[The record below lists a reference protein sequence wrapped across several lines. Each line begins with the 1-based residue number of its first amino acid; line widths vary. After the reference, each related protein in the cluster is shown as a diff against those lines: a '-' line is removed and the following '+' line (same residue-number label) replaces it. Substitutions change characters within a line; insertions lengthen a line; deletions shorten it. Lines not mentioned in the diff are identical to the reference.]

1 MKVLSI
7 VLIVVFLFM
16 SCGTLSEVERIEET
30 GIDNVKETEMSQ
42 EEFEGI
48 FGKKEYSTSID
59 GDDVEI
65 TNLDPLVLG
74 DVGDL
79 EVSSVV
85 EEDIP
90 LDDTIFEEIE
100 IVMPESGSFFP
111 SVVEESEWFCVPEIE
126 IIEEAK
132 VIEQEKDVSSPTPPD
147 TSKLIVL
154 YQSEEKS
161 AEHESLS
168 DVDESALEE
177 QETVLES
184 EIGSVEAISIGE
196 EDEFFITIEEILS
209 GQDKVEPRM
218 KSILMFFAAKPLL
231 SAIILSLVAFGSIGY
246 IVMSIE
252 KKRSSKGVDV
262 NGSIVP
268 EENVEESEEEP
279 LSPSPDIIG
288 VPENNGKEK
297 MDIREGE
304 ESYSTLVEKMNL
316 SVPSRRF

>member
-16 SCGTLSEVERIEET
+16 SCGTLSEGERIEET

-65 TNLDPLVLG
+65 TNLDPLILR

-90 LDDTIFEEIE
+90 LDTTLFEETGIF
-100 IVMPESGSFFP
+100 MPESDSIFP
-111 SVVEESEWFCVPEIE
+111 SVVEESEWFDVPEIE
-126 IIEEAK
+126 KIEEAK
-132 VIEQEKDVSSPTPPD
+132 VIEQEEDLPLPTLPD
-147 TSKLIVL
+147 TSGFIVL
-154 YQSEEKS
+154 YQSEEKG
-161 AEHESLS
+161 AEDESLLS
-168 DVDESALEE
+168 DGESALEE

-184 EIGSVEAISIGE
+184 ETGSVKAISAGE
-196 EDEFFITIEEILS
+196 EDESFITIEEILS

-288 VPENNGKEK
+288 VPENDDKKK

-304 ESYSTLVEKMNL
+304 ESYSALVENNL
-316 SVPSRRF
+316 S

>member
-16 SCGTLSEVERIEET
+16 SCGTLSEGERIEET

-48 FGKKEYSTSID
+48 FGKKEYSTTID

-90 LDDTIFEEIE
+90 LDTTLFEETG
-100 IVMPESGSFFP
+100 IVMPESDSIFP
-111 SVVEESEWFCVPEIE
+111 SVVEESEWFDVPEIE
-126 IIEEAK
+126 VIEESK
-132 VIEQEKDVSSPTPPD
+132 VIGQEEDLPLPTPPD
-147 TSKLIVL
+147 ASEFIVL

-161 AEHESLS
+161 AEDESLLS
-168 DVDESALEE
+168 VGESALEE
-177 QETVLES
+177 QETVFES
-184 EIGSVEAISIGE
+184 EIENVEAISAGDK
-196 EDEFFITIEEILS
+196 DESFITIEEILS
-209 GQDKVEPRM
+209 GKEKVEPRM

-231 SAIILSLVAFGSIGY
+231 SAIILSLVAFGSVGY
-246 IVMSIE
+246 IVMRIE
-252 KKRSSKGVDV
+252 KKRSLNDVDV
-262 NGSIVP
+262 DDSACL
-268 EENVEESEEEP
+268 EECDEEEP

-288 VPENNGKEK
+288 VPENDGKEK
-297 MDIREGE
+297 KDSREGE
-304 ESYSTLVEKMNL
+304 KSYSALVENNL
-316 SVPSRRF
+316 S